1 VPRLSLWK
9 NAHSNDYKFIDRRVS
24 EIFTIGGTGVYLHKY
39 LGSNNYASSYTLSST
54 ANANVGTLSF
64 SSNIVSN
71 LAIGQVAQGPGLAAN
86 TTITAVNT
94 VSNTV
99 NISINTTE
107 SISTSQPISIFWR
120 SADRPVY
127 TNQTEQNIQ
136 DLLFLE
142 NRDRKYDSSIYSL
155 RGIYQVSDHDYDLSQ
170 FGLFLNA
177 DTVLMTFHLND
188 TVAALGRKILAGD
201 VVELPHLT
209 DYYPLDNDI
218 PLALKRFYVVQEV
231 IFAAEGFSQTW
242 WPHLIRVKLTPLVD
256 SQEYKDIINKIT
268 GSDETTPVG
277 NYLSNYDKL
286 ININDAIINQAET
299 DVPASGYDTSP
310 FYIGSRRIDHGPG
323 DTLGVRTDSTGI
335 HSDSQSQLSDAGLL
349 TPQQSIKAYLG
360 GDGVAPNG
368 LAIAARTSFPAGAN
382 IGDYV
387 LRTDYLPNRLF
398 RYDGRRWVKIE
409 DVERTDLTPN
419 VHENLTQREYFRTTD
434 GTYTGYDGRQ
444 HPTQV
449 SLSKGLTPEADN

>member
-39 LGSNNYASSYTLSST
+39 LGSNNYANSYTLTST
-54 ANANVGTLSF
+54 ANANVSSLSF
-64 SSNIVSN
+64 SHNTVVN
-71 LAIGQVAQGPGLAAN
+71 LSIGQVVQGPGLAAN

-94 VSNTV
+94 VANTV
-99 NISINTTE
+99 NLSINTTE
-107 SISTSQPISIFWR
+107 TISTTQPISIFWR

-170 FGLFLNA
+170 FGLFLSA

-188 TVAALGRKILAGD
+188 TVAALGRKILSGD
-201 VVELPHLT
+201 VIELPHLT

-242 WPHLIRVKLTPLVD
+242 WPHLVRVKMTPLVD

-268 GSDETTPVG
+268 GTDETTPVG

-286 ININDAIINQAET
+286 LNINDAIINQADI
-299 DVPASGYDTSP
+299 DVPDSGYDTTP
-310 FYIGSRRIDHGPG
+310 FFIGSKRIDEGSG
-323 DTLGVRTDSTGI
+323 DTLGTRTDSTTL
-335 HSDSQSQLSDAGLL
+335 HTDSRVTQSDAGLL
-349 TPQQSIKAYLG
+349 TPQKALDAYISG
-360 GDGVAPNG
+360 SSTPNG
-368 LAIAARTSFPAGAN
+368 LDVAARTSFPASAN

-387 LRTDYLPNRLF
+387 LRTDYVPNRLF
-398 RYDGRRWVKIE
+398 RYDGRRWTKVE
-409 DVERTDLTPN
+409 DFRRTDLTPN
-419 VHENLTQREYFRTTD
+419 SHENKTQREYFRTTA